1 MTYSEVNYQQ
11 IGKNSFNS
19 RNNLFALHR
28 FKTTMSMKI
37 VGSIAELQKCVA
49 EAKAAGKQVG
59 FVTTMGA
66 LHNGHVSLVKMSV
79 EENGFNV
86 VSIFV
91 NPTQFND
98 KNDLLKYPRML
109 TEDSQLLEATGC
121 DLIFAP
127 SEDEMYPE
135 PDTRVFE
142 FGTLSTVM
150 EGQFRP
156 GHFNGVAQVVSKLF
170 NAVKPDNAYFG
181 EKDFQQL
188 AIIRQMVR
196 DLDLPV
202 NVHACPIVREK
213 DGLAMSS
220 RNLRLTKEQ
229 RAEAPTIQKVLRKSA
244 DMIASHNVAAVK
256 QYVIDSLNQNEVFDV
271 EYFDIVDGDTLQS
284 VASWDDSSFIV
295 GCIAVYC
302 GEIRLIDI
310 ITYKSN

>member
-1 MTYSEVNYQQ
+1 
-11 IGKNSFNS
+11 
-19 RNNLFALHR
+19 
-28 FKTTMSMKI
+28 MKI
-37 VGSIAELQKCVA
+37 VGSIAELQKCVT

-59 FVTTMGA
+59 FVPTMGA
-66 LHNGHVSLVKMSV
+66 LHKGHVSLVKKSV
-79 EENGFNV
+79 EENGYNV

-109 TEDSQLLEATGC
+109 AEDSQMLAATGC

-127 SEDEMYPE
+127 TEDEMYPE

-142 FGTLSTVM
+142 FGSLATVM

-170 NAVKPDNAYFG
+170 DAVKPDNAYFG

-196 DLDLPV
+196 DLNLLV
-202 NVHACPIVREK
+202 KVHACPIVREN

-220 RNLRLTKEQ
+220 RNLRLTAEQ
-229 RAEAPTIQKVLRKSA
+229 RAQAPLIQKILVESSN
-244 DMIASHNVAAVK
+244 MIEKHNVDEIK
-256 QYVIDSLNQNEVFDV
+256 QYVIESLNHIDVFDV

-284 VASWDDSSFIV
+284 VTSWDESSFIV

-302 GEIRLIDI
+302 GDIRLIDI
-310 ITYKSN
+310 VTYKSN